1 MRLIKGLRILLA
13 LCIAQF
19 TSGAQAEIY
28 FYKGPDGERLVS
40 DRPIRGYQL
49 INTRDTLNNAGHIL
63 ANRPISTGGP
73 TRFRTYIHHASR
85 QFGVDPALVE
95 AVIQVESGFNPNAI
109 SRKGATG
116 LMQLMAGTAS
126 QYQVKDRH
134 NPRENINAGVQ
145 HLRDLMDRFNGK
157 IPLVVAAYN
166 AGASA
171 VEKYNGIPPYPETQ
185 RYVSKVMNFHSQY
198 RQIRYGLE

>member
-1 MRLIKGLRILLA
+1 MRLDRALKMWMIL
-13 LCIAQF
+13 CTAQF
-19 TSGAQAEIY
+19 APIAHAEIY
-28 FYKGPDGERLVS
+28 FYRGPDGEKMVS

-49 INTRDTLNNAGHIL
+49 VSQRDTVKYAGYIL

-73 TRFRTYIHHASR
+73 TRFKSYIHAAS
-85 QFGVDPALVE
+85 QEFGVDPALVE
-95 AVIQVESGFNPNAI
+95 AVIQVESGFDPNAI
-109 SRKGATG
+109 SHKGATG
-116 LMQLMAGTAS
+116 LMQLMAATAN

-134 NPRENINAGVQ
+134 NPRENINAGVR
-145 HLRDLMDRFNGK
+145 HLRNLMDRFNGK

-171 VEKYNGIPPYPETQ
+171 VERYDGIPPYPETR

-198 RQIRYGLE
+198 RLLRYGLE